1 MNKIKTGMNLPVLPL
16 RGVVMFPKMMLNF
29 DVNRKRSKSA
39 IEMAVDG
46 DQLIFV
52 TAQMDAGVNE
62 PTVDDIYK
70 VGVVCRVKQVVK
82 EDQKATRV
90 VVEGLWRGAIIESVP
105 CDSCL
110 YAAVE
115 PYGDS
120 RKHTLTT
127 RDIALMRSLKAT
139 FERYMELTPK
149 LPADILFKI
158 GMSNEPGELADFV
171 ASNVILDVEIK
182 QIILET
188 VNLSDRLEVL
198 IDAMQNEIFIM
209 SVEQDIMEK
218 AKSRIDQSQRDYY
231 LREQMNVIRDELG
244 ENGDF
249 NDIDELRGKIAEMK
263 LPEEVEQALMKE
275 CSRLERLPVGTNE
288 SSVIETYIDTVM
300 ELPWNTVTQENID
313 LDLVRE
319 KLDADHYGLDK
330 VKKRII
336 EQLAVRKLS
345 DKAKGQII
353 CLVGPPG
360 IGKTSIATS
369 IGEAIGR
376 KSYRVA
382 LGGVRDEAEIR
393 GHRRTYIAS
402 MPGRII
408 NALRKC
414 GSRNPLLILDEV
426 DKLSADYKGDPSSAL
441 LEVLD
446 SEQNYAFVDHYIDL
460 PFDLSDVMFI
470 TTANDADAIP
480 APLRDRMDVIELPS
494 YTRVEKF
501 NIAKKHLLPKQ
512 MKLCGVKRKNFRMT
526 DKAIYAVIDFY
537 TREAGVRNLEREL
550 VAVLRKAAVAILS
563 DPDTVVRVS
572 DKNLDAYLGVKKYL
586 DDISAKKDEVGMVN
600 GLAWTAVGG
609 TLLPLECVV
618 LNGSGKL
625 ELTGSLGDVMQESGK
640 AAITAIRSRAE
651 KYHIDPDFY
660 KNRDIHIHAL
670 EGAVPKDGPSA
681 GVTMATALYSAL
693 TGIPV
698 RADVAMTGEISISGK
713 VLPIGGLK
721 EKSMAAYKAGVQHVI
736 IPKENERDLSE
747 FDPEIRENISYH
759 PVETIDEVIALATVR
774 EKKPAAKPKS
784 SRKKAAKIVRSEEL
798 GVEVLSK
805 SSFNCDWLTAPMQG
819 SPKKRST

>member
-1 MNKIKTGMNLPVLPL
+1 MANTTDNCINLPVLPL

-29 DVNRKRSKSA
+29 DVNRKRSKKA
-39 IEMAVDG
+39 VDMAVSG
-46 DQLIFV
+46 DQLIFL
-52 TAQMDAGVNE
+52 TAQMDAGINE
-62 PTVDDIYK
+62 PAVDDIYK
-70 VGVVCRVKQVVK
+70 VGVVCRVKQVVR
-82 EDQKATRV
+82 EDNKAMRV
-90 VVEGLWRGAIIESVP
+90 VVEGLWRGTIKETVP
-105 CDSCL
+105 CDGCM
-110 YAAVE
+110 YAAIE
-115 PYGDS
+115 PYGNS
-120 RKHTLTT
+120 KKHNLTT

-171 ASNVILDVEIK
+171 ASNIILDVEIK

-209 SVEQDIMEK
+209 SVEQDIMDK
-218 AKSRIDQSQRDYY
+218 AKARIDQSQRDYF
-231 LREQMNVIRDELG
+231 LREQMNVIREELG
-244 ENGDF
+244 DGGEF
-249 NDIDELRGKIAEMK
+249 NDIDELRKKIADMK
-263 LPEEVEQALMKE
+263 LPEEVETALMKE

-288 SSVIETYIDTVM
+288 SSVIETYIDTVL
-300 ELPWNTVTQENID
+300 ELPWNTTTEENID
-313 LDLVRE
+313 LEAVRAQ
-319 KLDADHYGLDK
+319 LDSDHYGLDK

-360 IGKTSIATS
+360 VGKTSIAMS
-369 IGEAIGR
+369 IGKAIGR
-376 KSYRVA
+376 NSYRVA

-426 DKLSADYKGDPSSAL
+426 DKLSSDYKGDPSSAL

-446 SEQNYAFVDHYIDL
+446 SEQNYAFTDHYIDL

-470 TTANDADAIP
+470 TTANDPDAIP
-480 APLRDRMDVIELPS
+480 APLKDRMDVIELPS

-501 NIAKKHLLPKQ
+501 NIAKRHLLPKQ
-512 MKLCGVKRKNFRMT
+512 MKLSGIKRKNFRMT

-550 VAVLRKAAVAILS
+550 SAILRKAAVTILS
-563 DPDTVVRVS
+563 DPDAVVRVS
-572 DKNLDAYLGVKKYL
+572 DKNLEAYLGVKKYL
-586 DDISAKKDEVGMVN
+586 DDISAKKDEVGTVN
-600 GLAWTAVGG
+600 GLAWTSVGG

-618 LNGSGKL
+618 MPGSGKL

-640 AAITAIRSRAE
+640 AAVTAIRTRAE
-651 KYHIDPDFY
+651 KYNIDPDFY
-660 KNRDIHIHAL
+660 KDRDIHIHAL

-681 GVTMATALYSAL
+681 GVTIATALCSAL

-721 EKSMAAYKAGVQHVI
+721 EKSMAAYKAGIHDVI
-736 IPKENERDLSE
+736 IPKENERDLAE

-759 PVETIDEVIALATVR
+759 PVESVDEVLELALKT
-774 EKKPAAKPKS
+774 EKKAVKKAS
-784 SRKKAAKIVRSEEL
+784 SPRKKTVKPSAKRPEA
-798 GVEVLSK
+798 
-805 SSFNCDWLTAPMQG
+805 NA
-819 SPKKRST
+819 

>member
-1 MNKIKTGMNLPVLPL
+1 MANTTDNCINLPVLPL

-29 DVNRKRSKSA
+29 DVNRKRSKKA
-39 IEMAVDG
+39 VDMAVSG
-46 DQLIFV
+46 DQLIFL
-52 TAQMDAGVNE
+52 TAQMDAGINE
-62 PTVDDIYK
+62 PAVDDIYK
-70 VGVVCRVKQVVK
+70 VGVVCRVKQVVR
-82 EDQKATRV
+82 EDNKAMRV
-90 VVEGLWRGAIIESVP
+90 VVEGLWRGTIKETVP
-105 CDSCL
+105 CDGCM
-110 YAAVE
+110 YAAIE
-115 PYGDS
+115 PYGNS
-120 RKHTLTT
+120 KKHNLTT

-171 ASNVILDVEIK
+171 ASNIILDVEIK

-209 SVEQDIMEK
+209 NVEQDIMDK
-218 AKSRIDQSQRDYY
+218 AKARIDQSQRDYF
-231 LREQMNVIRDELG
+231 LREQMNVIREELG
-244 ENGDF
+244 DGGEF
-249 NDIDELRGKIAEMK
+249 NDIDELRKKIADMK
-263 LPEEVEQALMKE
+263 LPEEVETALMKE

-288 SSVIETYIDTVM
+288 SSVIETYIDTVL
-300 ELPWNTVTQENID
+300 ELPWNTTTEENID
-313 LDLVRE
+313 LEAVRAQ
-319 KLDADHYGLDK
+319 LDSDHYGLDK

-360 IGKTSIATS
+360 VGKTSIAMS
-369 IGEAIGR
+369 IGKAIGR
-376 KSYRVA
+376 NSYRVA

-426 DKLSADYKGDPSSAL
+426 DKLSSDYKGDPSSAL

-446 SEQNYAFVDHYIDL
+446 SEQNYAFTDHYIDL

-470 TTANDADAIP
+470 TTANDPDAIP
-480 APLRDRMDVIELPS
+480 APLKDRMDVIELPS

-501 NIAKKHLLPKQ
+501 NIAKRHLLPKQ
-512 MKLCGVKRKNFRMT
+512 MKLSGIKRKNFRMT

-550 VAVLRKAAVAILS
+550 SAILRKAAVAILS
-563 DPDTVVRVS
+563 DPDAVVRVS
-572 DKNLDAYLGVKKYL
+572 DKNLEAYLGVKKYL
-586 DDISAKKDEVGMVN
+586 DDISAKKDEVGTVN
-600 GLAWTAVGG
+600 GLAWTSVGG

-618 LNGSGKL
+618 MPGSGKL

-640 AAITAIRSRAE
+640 AAVTAIRTRAE
-651 KYHIDPDFY
+651 KYNIDPDFY
-660 KNRDIHIHAL
+660 KDRDIHIHAL

-681 GVTMATALYSAL
+681 GVTIATALCSAL

-698 RADVAMTGEISISGK
+698 RAEVAMTGEISISGK

-721 EKSMAAYKAGVQHVI
+721 EKSMAAYKAGIHDVI
-736 IPKENERDLSE
+736 IPKENERDLAE

-759 PVETIDEVIALATVR
+759 PVESVDEVLELALKT
-774 EKKPAAKPKS
+774 EKKAVKKTS
-784 SRKKAAKIVRSEEL
+784 SPRKKTVKPSAKRPEA
-798 GVEVLSK
+798 
-805 SSFNCDWLTAPMQG
+805 NA
-819 SPKKRST
+819 

>member
-1 MNKIKTGMNLPVLPL
+1 MDTVKPSVYLPVLPL

-29 DVNRKRSKSA
+29 DVNRKRSKKA
-39 IEMAVDG
+39 LDLAMNG
-46 DQLIFV
+46 DQLIFL
-52 TAQMDAGVNE
+52 TAQMDPSQNE
-62 PTVDDIYK
+62 PTADDVYK
-70 VGVVCRVKQVVK
+70 VGTVCRVKQVVR
-82 EDQKATRV
+82 EDHGSTRV
-90 VVEGLWRGAIIESVP
+90 VVEGLWRGAIVETEP
-105 CDSCL
+105 NDGCL
-110 YAAVE
+110 YAAIE
-115 PYGDS
+115 PYGEARS
-120 RKHTLTT
+120 HALTT

-158 GMSNEPGELADFV
+158 GMSNEPGDLADYV
-171 ASNVILDVEIK
+171 ASNVMLDAEIK

-198 IDAMQNEIFIM
+198 IDAMQNEIYILT
-209 SVEQDIMEK
+209 VEQDIMDK

-244 ENGDF
+244 DSGDF
-249 NDIDELRGKIAEMK
+249 NDIDELRKKIADMK
-263 LPEEVEQALMKE
+263 LPEDVEKALNKE

-288 SSVIETYIDTVM
+288 SSVIETYIDTVLD
-300 ELPWNTVTQENID
+300 LPWNTMTEENID
-313 LDLVRE
+313 LDAVRE
-319 KLDADHYGLDK
+319 QLDRDHYGLDK
-330 VKKRII
+330 VKKHII

-345 DKAKGQII
+345 DKAKGQIL
-353 CLVGPPG
+353 CFVGPPG
-360 IGKTSIATS
+360 VGKTSIATS
-369 IGEAIGR
+369 IGDAIGR
-376 KSYRVA
+376 KSQRVA

-408 NALRKC
+408 NAIRKC
-414 GSRNPLLILDEV
+414 GARNPLLILDEV

-470 TTANDADAIP
+470 TTANDADLIP

-512 MKLCGVKRKNFRMT
+512 MAQCGIKRKNFRMS

-550 VAVLRKAAVAILS
+550 KAILRKAAVAILA
-563 DPDTVVRVS
+563 DPETVVKVT
-572 DKNLDAYLGVKKYL
+572 DKNIDAYLGVKKYL
-586 DDISAKKDEVGMVN
+586 DDIAAKKDEVGMVN

-618 LNGSGKL
+618 MYGTGKL
-625 ELTGSLGDVMQESGK
+625 ELTGSLGDVMQESAK
-640 AAITAIRSRAE
+640 AAITAIRTRAE

-660 KNRDIHIHAL
+660 KNKDIHIHAL
-670 EGAVPKDGPSA
+670 EGAIPKDGPSA

-693 TGIPV
+693 TGQAV
-698 RADVAMTGEISISGK
+698 RADVAMTGEISISGR

-721 EKSMAAYKAGVQHVI
+721 EKSMAAYKAGVKHVI
-736 IPKENERDLSE
+736 IPKENERDLAD
-747 FDPEIRENISYH
+747 FDPEIRESITYH
-759 PVETIDEVIALATVR
+759 PVSTIDEVLKLAIAE
-774 EKKPAAKPKS
+774 EKKPAAKLKN

-798 GVEVLSK
+798 GV
-805 SSFNCDWLTAPMQG
+805 
-819 SPKKRST
+819 RS

>member
-1 MNKIKTGMNLPVLPL
+1 MKEVNPNLNLPVLPL

-29 DVNRKRSKSA
+29 EVNRLRSKR
-39 IEMAVDG
+39 AVDLAVEN
-46 DQLIFV
+46 DQLIFL
-52 TAQMDAGVNE
+52 TAQMDPGVNE
-62 PTVDDIYK
+62 PTIDDIYK
-70 VGVVCRVKQVVK
+70 VGVVARIKQVVK
-82 EDQKATRV
+82 EESKPSRV
-90 VVEGLWRGAIIESVP
+90 VVEGLWRAAIIESVP
-105 CDSCL
+105 NDGCL

-115 PYGDS
+115 PYGNA
-120 RKHTLTT
+120 RNHTLTT

-139 FERYMELTPK
+139 FERYLELSPK
-149 LPADILFKI
+149 LPPDILFKI
-158 GMSNEPGELADFV
+158 GMASEPGELADYV
-171 ASNVILDVEIK
+171 ASNVMLDAEIK

-188 VNLSDRLEVL
+188 VDLSDRLEVL

-209 SVEQDIMEK
+209 TVEQDIMDK
-218 AKSRIDQSQRDYY
+218 ARSRIDQSQRDYF

-244 ENGDF
+244 ENGEF
-249 NDIDELRGKIAEMK
+249 NDIDELRKKIADQK
-263 LPEEVEQALMKE
+263 LPEEVEKALLKE
-275 CSRLERLPVGTNE
+275 CSRLERLPIGTNE
-288 SSVIETYIDTVM
+288 SSVIETYIDTVL
-300 ELPWNTVTQENID
+300 ELPWNTATEENID
-313 LDLVRE
+313 LEAVRQ
-319 KLDADHYGLDK
+319 KLDSDHYGLDK

-345 DKAKGQII
+345 DRSKGQII

-369 IGEAIGR
+369 IGDAIGR

-446 SEQNYAFVDHYIDL
+446 SEQNFAFVDHYIDL

-470 TTANDADAIP
+470 TTANDPDAIP

-501 NIAKKHLLPKQ
+501 HIAKEHLLPKQ
-512 MKLCGVKRKNFRMT
+512 MKLSGIRKKNFRMT

-550 VAVLRKAAVAILS
+550 SAILRKAAVTILS
-563 DPDTVVRVS
+563 DPDAVVRVS
-572 DKNLDAYLGVKKYL
+572 DKNLDAFLGVKKYL

-618 LNGSGKL
+618 MHGTGKL
-625 ELTGSLGDVMQESGK
+625 ELTGSLGDVMQESAK
-640 AAITAIRSRAE
+640 AAVTAIRTRCDRW
-651 KYHIDPDFY
+651 HIDPDFY
-660 KNRDIHIHAL
+660 KNNDIHIHAL
-670 EGAVPKDGPSA
+670 EGAIPKDGPSA
-681 GVTMATALYSAL
+681 GVTIATALCSAL

-698 RADVAMTGEISISGK
+698 RADFAMTGEISISGR

-721 EKSMAAYKAGVQHVI
+721 EKSMAAYKAGVRNVI

-747 FDPEIRENISYH
+747 FDPELRENITYH
-759 PVETIDEVIALATVR
+759 PVSTVDEVLRLALAGEEKAVAR
-774 EKKPAAKPKS
+774 KSSSARKKPMKQD
-784 SRKKAAKIVRSEEL
+784 
-798 GVEVLSK
+798 
-805 SSFNCDWLTAPMQG
+805 N
-819 SPKKRST
+819 KRREANA

>member
-1 MNKIKTGMNLPVLPL
+1 MERFTKGLNLPVLPL

-29 DVNRKRSKSA
+29 DVNRKRSKKA
-39 IEMAVDG
+39 VDMAVEG
-46 DQLIFV
+46 DQLIFL

-62 PTVDDIYK
+62 PAVDDIYK
-70 VGVVCRVKQVVK
+70 VGVVCRIKQVVK
-82 EDQKATRV
+82 EDRKATRV
-90 VVEGLWRGAIIESVP
+90 VVEGLWRGAIVESVP
-105 CDSCL
+105 DESCL
-110 YAAVE
+110 FAAIE
-115 PYGDS
+115 PYGDKERS
-120 RKHTLTT
+120 QLTT

-149 LPADILFKI
+149 LPADILFRI
-158 GMSNEPGELADFV
+158 GTASDPGELADYV
-171 ASNVILDVEIK
+171 ASNVMLDTEIK

-188 VNLSDRLEVL
+188 VNISDRLEVL

-209 SVEQDIMEK
+209 SVEQDIMDK
-218 AKSRIDQSQRDYY
+218 AKERIDQSQRDYY

-249 NDIDELRGKIAEMK
+249 NDIDELRKKITDMH
-263 LPEEVEQALMKE
+263 LPEEVEKALMKE

-288 SSVIETYIDTVM
+288 SSVIETYIDTVL
-300 ELPWNTVTQENID
+300 ELPWNTLSEENID
-313 LDLVRE
+313 LEAVRDQ
-319 KLDADHYGLDK
+319 LDHDHYGLDK
-330 VKKRII
+330 VKKRVI

-360 IGKTSIATS
+360 VGKTSIAMS
-369 IGEAIGR
+369 IGKAIGR
-376 KSYRVA
+376 ESGRVA

-408 NALRKC
+408 NAIRKC
-414 GSRNPLLILDEV
+414 GTRNPLLILDEV
-426 DKLSADYKGDPSSAL
+426 DKLSSDYKGDPSSAL

-470 TTANDADAIP
+470 TTANDLDAIP

-512 MKLCGVKRKNFRMT
+512 MELCGIRRKNFRIT
-526 DKAIYAVIDFY
+526 DKAIYAVIDYY

-550 VAVLRKAAVAILS
+550 GAILRKAAVAILS

-572 DKNLDAYLGVKKYL
+572 DKNLEAYLGVKKFL
-586 DDISAKKDEVGMVN
+586 DDISAKKDEVGLVN

-618 LNGSGKL
+618 MQGTGKI
-625 ELTGSLGDVMQESGK
+625 ELTGSLGDVMQESAK
-640 AAITAIRSRAE
+640 AAITAIRTRCD

-660 KNRDIHIHAL
+660 KNYDIHLHAL
-670 EGAVPKDGPSA
+670 EGAIPKDGPSA

-693 TGIPV
+693 TGLPV

-721 EKSMAAYKAGVQHVI
+721 EKSMAAYKAGVKHVI
-736 IPKENERDLSE
+736 IPKENERDLAE
-747 FDPEIRENISYH
+747 FDPEIRENITYH
-759 PVETIDEVIALATVR
+759 PVPAVDEVIALAVVTK
-774 EKKPAAKPKS
+774 EKPAAKSAKG
-784 SRKKAAKIVRSEEL
+784 RKKTAKSVRSEEL
-798 GVEVLSK
+798 EV
-805 SSFNCDWLTAPMQG
+805 
-819 SPKKRST
+819 RS

>member
-1 MNKIKTGMNLPVLPL
+1 MDNKNPNLNLPVLPL

-29 DVNRKRSKSA
+29 DVNRQRSKRA
-39 IEMAVDG
+39 VELAVDG
-46 DQLIFV
+46 DRLIFL
-52 TAQMDAGVNE
+52 TAQIDAGVND
-62 PTVDDIYK
+62 PTIDDIYK
-70 VGVVCRVKQVVK
+70 VGVVCRVKQVIK
-82 EDQKATRV
+82 EDNKATRV
-90 VVEGLWRGAIIESVP
+90 VVEGLWRAAIIESVP
-105 CDSCL
+105 ADGCL

-115 PYGDS
+115 PYGNA
-120 RKHTLTT
+120 RNHALTT
-127 RDIALMRSLKAT
+127 RDIALMRSLKST
-139 FERYMELTPK
+139 FERYIELTPK

-171 ASNVILDVEIK
+171 ASNVMLDAEIK

-209 SVEQDIMEK
+209 TVEQDIMEK
-218 AKSRIDQSQRDYY
+218 ARERIDQSQRDYF

-244 ENGDF
+244 ESGDF
-249 NDIDELRGKIAEMK
+249 NDIDELRKKIADRH
-263 LPEEVEQALMKE
+263 LPEEVEKALYKE

-288 SSVIETYIDTVM
+288 SSVIETYIDTVL
-300 ELPWNTVTQENID
+300 ELPWNDLTEEKID
-313 LDLVRE
+313 LEEVRAQ
-319 KLDADHYGLDK
+319 LDRDHYGLDK

-360 IGKTSIATS
+360 VGKTSIATS
-369 IGEAIGR
+369 IGDAIGR
-376 KSYRVA
+376 KSHRVA

-414 GSRNPLLILDEV
+414 GTRNPLLILDEV

-470 TTANDADAIP
+470 TTANDPDLIP
-480 APLRDRMDVIELPS
+480 APLKDRMDVIELPS

-512 MKLCGVKRKNFRMT
+512 MKLSGIKKKNFRMT

-550 VAVLRKAAVAILS
+550 AAILRKAAVTILA
-563 DPDTVVRVS
+563 DPDAVVRVS
-572 DKNLDAYLGVKKYL
+572 DKNLDAFLGVRKYL
-586 DDISAKKDEVGMVN
+586 DDISSKKDEVGVVN

-618 LNGSGKL
+618 MHGTGKL

-640 AAITAIRSRAE
+640 AAVTAIRTRCD
-651 KYHIDPDFY
+651 KYGINPDFY
-660 KNRDIHIHAL
+660 KDTDIHIHAL
-670 EGAVPKDGPSA
+670 EGAIPKDGPSA
-681 GVTMATALYSAL
+681 GVTIATALYSAL
-693 TGIPV
+693 TGCPV
-698 RADVAMTGEISISGK
+698 RADFAMTGEIGIRGK

-721 EKSMAAYKAGVQHVI
+721 EKSMAAYKAGIRDVI
-736 IPKENERDLSE
+736 IPKENERDLAE
-747 FDPEIRENISYH
+747 FDRELLDNITYH
-759 PVETIDEVIALATVR
+759 PVSTVDEVIALAVVS
-774 EKKPAAKPKS
+774 KQNAAEQPKS
-784 SRKKAAKIVRSEEL
+784 RK
-798 GVEVLSK
+798 
-805 SSFNCDWLTAPMQG
+805 TAQ
-819 SPKKRST
+819 KTADKRLRPSL

>member
-1 MNKIKTGMNLPVLPL
+1 MITENNFNLPVLPL

-29 DVNRKRSKSA
+29 DVNRKRSKNA
-39 IEMAVDG
+39 VDMAVNG
-46 DQLIFV
+46 DQLIFL

-62 PTVDDIYK
+62 PSVDDIYK
-70 VGVVCRVKQVVK
+70 VGVVCRIKQVVK
-82 EDQKATRV
+82 EDHKSTRV
-90 VVEGLWRGAIIESVP
+90 VVEGLWPAI
-105 CDSCL
+105 
-110 YAAVE
+110 E
-115 PYGDS
+115 PYGNDK
-120 RKHTLTT
+120 KHNLTT

-149 LPADILFKI
+149 LPSDILFKI

-171 ASNVILDVEIK
+171 ASNVLLDVEIK

-188 VNLSDRLEVL
+188 VSLSDRLEVL

-209 SVEQDIMEK
+209 SVEQDIMDK
-218 AKSRIDQSQRDYY
+218 AKARIDQSQRDYY
-231 LREQMNVIRDELG
+231 LREQMNIIRDELG

-249 NDIDELRGKIAEMK
+249 NDIDELRKKIADMK
-263 LPEEVEQALMKE
+263 LPEEVEKALNKE

-288 SSVIETYIDTVM
+288 SSVIETYIDTVL
-300 ELPWNTVTQENID
+300 ELPWNTVDEENID
-313 LDLVRE
+313 IEAVRAQLDS
-319 KLDADHYGLDK
+319 DHYGLDK

-345 DKAKGQII
+345 DRAKGQII

-360 IGKTSIATS
+360 VGKTSIAMS
-369 IGEAIGR
+369 IGKAIGR
-376 KSYRVA
+376 KSHRVA

-408 NALRKC
+408 AALKKC
-414 GSRNPLLILDEV
+414 GTRNPLLILDEV
-426 DKLSADYKGDPSSAL
+426 DKLSSDYKGDPSSAL

-470 TTANDADAIP
+470 TTANDPDAIP
-480 APLRDRMDVIELPS
+480 APLKDRMDVIELPS

-501 NIAKKHLLPKQ
+501 NIAKRHLLPKQ
-512 MKLCGVKRKNFRMT
+512 MKLCGIKKKNFRMT

-550 VAVLRKAAVAILS
+550 AAILRKAAVAILS
-563 DPDTVVRVS
+563 DSETVVRVS
-572 DKNLDAYLGVKKYL
+572 DKNIEAYLGVKKYL
-586 DDISAKKDEVGMVN
+586 DDISAKKDEVGTVN

-618 LNGSGKL
+618 MPGSGKL

-640 AAITAIRSRAE
+640 AALTAIRTRCD
-651 KYHIDPDFY
+651 KYGIDTDFY
-660 KNRDIHIHAL
+660 KNTDIHIHAL

-681 GVTMATALYSAL
+681 GVTIATALCSAL
-693 TGIPV
+693 TGVPV
-698 RADVAMTGEISISGK
+698 RADIAMTGEIGISGK

-721 EKSMAAYKAGVQHVI
+721 EKSMAAYKAGIHDVI
-736 IPKENERDLSE
+736 IPKENERDLAE
-747 FDPEIRENISYH
+747 FDAEILENIAYH
-759 PVETIDEVIALATVR
+759 PVETIDEVLELALAA
-774 EKKPAAKPKS
+774 EKKPDKKAPKQ
-784 SRKKAAKIVRSEEL
+784 RKKTAKADPKR
-798 GVEVLSK
+798 VEATV
-805 SSFNCDWLTAPMQG
+805 
-819 SPKKRST
+819 

>member
-1 MNKIKTGMNLPVLPL
+1 MNKNKSSLNLPVLPL

-29 DVNRKRSKSA
+29 DVNRLRSKNA
-39 IEMAVDG
+39 LDMAVSN
-46 DQLIFV
+46 DQLIFL
-52 TAQMDAGVNE
+52 TAQMDASQNE
-62 PTVDDIYK
+62 PAIDDIYK
-70 VGVVCRVKQVVK
+70 VGTVCRVKQIVK
-82 EDQKATRV
+82 EDMKATRV
-90 VVEGLWRGAIIESVP
+90 VVEGLWRGAIVESVAH
-105 CDSCL
+105 DGCL

-115 PYGDS
+115 PYGEA
-120 RKHTLTT
+120 RNHALTT

-139 FERYMELTPK
+139 FERYIELTPK

-158 GMSNEPGELADFV
+158 GMANEPGELADYV
-171 ASNVILDVEIK
+171 ASNVMLDAEIK

-188 VNLSDRLEVL
+188 VNFSDRLEVL

-209 SVEQDIMEK
+209 TVEQDIMDK

-249 NDIDELRGKIAEMK
+249 NDIDELRKKIADMH
-263 LPEEVEQALMKE
+263 LPEEVEKALMKE

-288 SSVIETYIDTVM
+288 SSVIETYIDTVL
-300 ELPWNTVTQENID
+300 ELPWNTMDEENID
-313 LDLVRE
+313 LDAVRE
-319 KLDADHYGLDK
+319 QLDRDHYGLDK
-330 VKKRII
+330 VKKRIL

-369 IGEAIGR
+369 IGKAIGR
-376 KSYRVA
+376 KSHRVA

-408 NALRKC
+408 NAIRKC
-414 GSRNPLLILDEV
+414 GTRNPLLILDEV

-501 NIAKKHLLPKQ
+501 HIAKKHLLPKQ
-512 MKLCGVKRKNFRMT
+512 MKLSGVKRKNFRMT

-537 TREAGVRNLEREL
+537 TREAGVRTLEREL
-550 VAVLRKAAVAILS
+550 SAILRKAAVAILA

-586 DDISAKKDEVGMVN
+586 DDIAAKKDEVGMVN

-618 LNGSGKL
+618 MHGTGKI
-625 ELTGSLGDVMQESGK
+625 ELTGSLGDVMQESAK
-640 AAITAIRSRAE
+640 AAITAIRTRCE

-660 KNRDIHIHAL
+660 KNQDIHIHAL
-670 EGAVPKDGPSA
+670 EGAIPKDGPSA

-693 TGIPV
+693 TGKPV
-698 RADVAMTGEISISGK
+698 RADVAMTGEISISGR

-721 EKSMAAYKAGVQHVI
+721 EKSMAAYKAGVRHVI
-736 IPKENERDLSE
+736 IPKENERDLAD
-747 FDPEIRENISYH
+747 FDAELRENLIYH
-759 PVETIDEVIALATVR
+759 SVSTIDEVLALAIAQEDKPV
-774 EKKPAAKPKS
+774 KKTS
-784 SRKKAAKIVRSEEL
+784 SLRKKAKTSDTRQKASV
-798 GVEVLSK
+798 
-805 SSFNCDWLTAPMQG
+805 
-819 SPKKRST
+819 

>member
-1 MNKIKTGMNLPVLPL
+1 MNNRNESLNLPVLPL

-29 DVNRKRSKSA
+29 DVNRRRSKKA
-39 IEMAVDG
+39 IDMAVEG
-46 DQLIFV
+46 EQYIFV

-62 PTVDDIYK
+62 PTIDDIYK
-70 VGVVCRVKQVVK
+70 IGVVCRIKQVVK

-90 VVEGLWRGAIIESVP
+90 VVEGLWRGEIISSVP
-105 CDSCL
+105 NDSCL

-115 PYGDS
+115 PYGRS
-120 RKHTLTT
+120 GKQAMTT

-158 GMSNEPGELADFV
+158 GTANDPGELADFV
-171 ASNVILDVEIK
+171 ASNVMLDVEIK

-188 VNLSDRLEVL
+188 VSVSDRLEIL

-218 AKSRIDQSQRDYY
+218 ARERIDQSQRDYF

-244 ENGDF
+244 ESGDF
-249 NDIDELRGKIAEMK
+249 NDIDELRKKITDMK
-263 LPEEVEQALMKE
+263 LPEEVEKALLKE

-288 SSVIETYIDTVM
+288 SSVIETYIDTVL
-300 ELPWNTVTQENID
+300 ELPWNTMTQERID
-313 LDLVRE
+313 IEAVRE
-319 KLDADHYGLDK
+319 QLDRDHYGLDK

-336 EQLAVRKLS
+336 EQFAVRKLS

-360 IGKTSIATS
+360 IGKTSIAMS
-369 IGEAIGR
+369 IGDAIGR
-376 KSYRVA
+376 KSRRVA

-408 NALRKC
+408 NAIRKC

-426 DKLSADYKGDPSSAL
+426 DKLSSDYKGDPSSAL

-494 YTRVEKF
+494 YTRIEKF
-501 NIAKKHLLPKQ
+501 NIAKRHLLPKQ
-512 MKLCGVKRKNFRMT
+512 MKLCGIKRKNFRMT

-550 VAVLRKAAVAILS
+550 VAILRKAAVSILA
-563 DPDTVVRVS
+563 DPETVVRVS
-572 DKNLDAYLGVKKYL
+572 DKNLDAFLGVKKYL
-586 DDISAKKDEVGMVN
+586 DDISSKRDEVGLVN

-618 LNGSGKL
+618 MPGTGKI
-625 ELTGSLGDVMQESGK
+625 ELTGSLGDVMQESAK
-640 AAITAIRSRAE
+640 AAITAIRTRCA
-651 KYHIDPDFY
+651 KYQIDTDFY
-660 KNRDIHIHAL
+660 KTNDIHIHAL
-670 EGAVPKDGPSA
+670 EGAIPKDGPSA

-693 TGIPV
+693 TGQPV
-698 RADVAMTGEISISGK
+698 RADIAMTGEISISGK

-721 EKSMAAYKAGVQHVI
+721 EKSMAAYKAGVRHVI
-736 IPKENERDLSE
+736 IPKENERDLAE
-747 FDPEIRENISYH
+747 FDAELLDHITYH
-759 PVETIDEVIALATVR
+759 PVSNIDEVLSLAIATK
-774 EKKPAAKPKS
+774 EKPAEKTMK
-784 SRKKAAKIVRSEEL
+784 SRKKATVK
-798 GVEVLSK
+798 
-805 SSFNCDWLTAPMQG
+805 TAG
-819 SPKKRST
+819 KRIDASV

>member
-1 MNKIKTGMNLPVLPL
+1 MNKSNSVNLPVLPL

-39 IEMAVDG
+39 VQAAVDG
-46 DQLIFV
+46 DQLLFV
-52 TAQMDAGVNE
+52 TAQLDAGVND
-62 PTVDDIYK
+62 PSIDDIYK
-70 VGVVCRVKQVVK
+70 VGVVCRIKQVVK
-82 EDQKATRV
+82 EEHKATRV
-90 VVEGLWRGAIIESVP
+90 VVEGLWRGMIVESVL
-105 CDSCL
+105 SETCL
-110 YAAVE
+110 YAAIE
-115 PYGDS
+115 PYGEQ
-120 RKHTLTT
+120 KKKTFTT

-171 ASNVILDVEIK
+171 ASNVMLDVEIK
-182 QIILET
+182 QMILET
-188 VNLSDRLEVL
+188 LSLSDRLEVL

-218 AKSRIDQSQRDYY
+218 AKSRIDQSQRDYF

-249 NDIDELRGKIAEMK
+249 NDIDELRRKIAELK
-263 LPEEVEQALMKE
+263 LPEEVEKALLKE

-300 ELPWNTVTQENID
+300 ELPWNTLSEENID
-313 LDLVRE
+313 LDAVRE
-319 KLDADHYGLDK
+319 QLDRDHYGLSK
-330 VKKRII
+330 VKKRIL

-360 IGKTSIATS
+360 VGKTSIAMS
-369 IGEAIGR
+369 IGDAIGR
-376 KSYRVA
+376 KSQRVA

-408 NALRKC
+408 SAVKKC
-414 GSRNPLLILDEV
+414 GTRNPLLILDEV
-426 DKLSADYKGDPSSAL
+426 DKLSSDYKGDPSSAL

-512 MKLCGVKRKNFRMT
+512 MKLCGIRRKNFRIT
-526 DKAIYAVIDFY
+526 DKGIYAVIDFY

-550 VAVLRKAAVAILS
+550 TAILRKAAVAILA
-563 DPDTVVRVS
+563 DPAAVVRVS

-586 DDISAKKDEVGMVN
+586 DDISAKKDEVGLVN
-600 GLAWTAVGG
+600 GLAWTSVGG

-618 LNGSGKL
+618 MPGSGKI
-625 ELTGSLGDVMQESGK
+625 ELTGSLGDVMQESAK
-640 AAITAIRSRAE
+640 AAITAIRTRIQ
-651 KYHIDPDFY
+651 KYRLDESFY
-660 KNRDIHIHAL
+660 KNNDIHLHAL
-670 EGAVPKDGPSA
+670 EGAIPKDGPSA

-693 TGIPV
+693 TAQPV
-698 RADVAMTGEISISGK
+698 RADVAMTGEISISGR

-721 EKSMAAYKAGVQHVI
+721 EKSMAAYKAGIRDVI
-736 IPKENERDLSE
+736 IPKENERDLAE
-747 FDPEIRENISYH
+747 FDAELLDHLSFH
-759 PVETIDEVIALATVR
+759 PVTTIDEVLALAI
-774 EKKPAAKPKS
+774 AAKGAPSGKTARG
-784 SRKKAAKIVRSEEL
+784 RKKAASKTAEPRAEASLSSKRREES
-798 GVEVLSK
+798 G
-805 SSFNCDWLTAPMQG
+805 ARG
-819 SPKKRST
+819 

>member
-1 MNKIKTGMNLPVLPL
+1 MANTTDNCINLPVLPL

-29 DVNRKRSKSA
+29 DVNRKRSKKA
-39 IEMAVDG
+39 VDMAVSG
-46 DQLIFV
+46 DQLIFL
-52 TAQMDAGVNE
+52 TAQMDAGINE
-62 PTVDDIYK
+62 PAVDDIYK
-70 VGVVCRVKQVVK
+70 VGVVCRVKQVVR
-82 EDQKATRV
+82 EDNKAMRV
-90 VVEGLWRGAIIESVP
+90 VVEGLWRGTIKETVP
-105 CDSCL
+105 CDGCM
-110 YAAVE
+110 YAAIE
-115 PYGDS
+115 PYGNS
-120 RKHTLTT
+120 KKHNLTT

-171 ASNVILDVEIK
+171 ASNIILDVEIK

-209 SVEQDIMEK
+209 SVEQDIMDK
-218 AKSRIDQSQRDYY
+218 AKARIDQSQRDYF
-231 LREQMNVIRDELG
+231 LREQMNVIREELG
-244 ENGDF
+244 DGGEF
-249 NDIDELRGKIAEMK
+249 NDIDELRKKIADMK
-263 LPEEVEQALMKE
+263 LPEEVETALMKE

-288 SSVIETYIDTVM
+288 SSVIETYIDTVL
-300 ELPWNTVTQENID
+300 ELPWNTVTEENID
-313 LDLVRE
+313 LEAVRAQ
-319 KLDADHYGLDK
+319 LDSDHYGLDK

-360 IGKTSIATS
+360 VGKTSIAMS
-369 IGEAIGR
+369 IGKAIGR
-376 KSYRVA
+376 NSYRVA

-426 DKLSADYKGDPSSAL
+426 DKLSSDYKGDPSSAL

-446 SEQNYAFVDHYIDL
+446 SEQNYAFTDHYIDL

-470 TTANDADAIP
+470 TTANDPDAIP
-480 APLRDRMDVIELPS
+480 APLKDRMDVIELPS

-501 NIAKKHLLPKQ
+501 NIAKRHLLPKQ
-512 MKLCGVKRKNFRMT
+512 MKLSGIKRKNFRMT

-550 VAVLRKAAVAILS
+550 SAILRKAAVAILS

-572 DKNLDAYLGVKKYL
+572 DKNLEAYLGIKKYL
-586 DDISAKKDEVGMVN
+586 DDISAKKDEVGTVN
-600 GLAWTAVGG
+600 GLAWTSVGG

-618 LNGSGKL
+618 MPGSGKL

-640 AAITAIRSRAE
+640 AAVTAIRTRAE
-651 KYHIDPDFY
+651 KYNIDPDFY
-660 KNRDIHIHAL
+660 KDRDIHIHAL

-681 GVTMATALYSAL
+681 GVTIATALCSAL

-721 EKSMAAYKAGVQHVI
+721 EKSMAAYKAGIHDVI
-736 IPKENERDLSE
+736 IPKENERDLAE

-759 PVETIDEVIALATVR
+759 PVESVDEVLELALKT
-774 EKKPAAKPKS
+774 EKKSVKKTS
-784 SRKKAAKIVRSEEL
+784 SPRKKTVKPSAKRPEA
-798 GVEVLSK
+798 
-805 SSFNCDWLTAPMQG
+805 NA
-819 SPKKRST
+819 

>member
-1 MNKIKTGMNLPVLPL
+1 MANTTDNCINLPVLPL

-29 DVNRKRSKSA
+29 DVNRKRSKKA
-39 IEMAVDG
+39 VDMAVGG
-46 DQLIFV
+46 DQLIFL
-52 TAQMDAGVNE
+52 TAQMDAGINE
-62 PTVDDIYK
+62 PAVDDIYK
-70 VGVVCRVKQVVK
+70 VGVVCRVKQVVR
-82 EDQKATRV
+82 EDNKAMRV
-90 VVEGLWRGAIIESVP
+90 VVEGLWRGTIKETVP
-105 CDSCL
+105 CDGCM
-110 YAAVE
+110 YAAIE
-115 PYGDS
+115 PYGNAK
-120 RKHTLTT
+120 KHNLTT

-171 ASNVILDVEIK
+171 ASNIILDVEIK

-209 SVEQDIMEK
+209 SVEQDIMDK
-218 AKSRIDQSQRDYY
+218 AKARIDQSQRDYF
-231 LREQMNVIRDELG
+231 LREQMNVIREELG
-244 ENGDF
+244 DGGEF
-249 NDIDELRGKIAEMK
+249 NDIDELRKKIADMK
-263 LPEEVEQALMKE
+263 LPEEVETALMKE

-288 SSVIETYIDTVM
+288 SSVIETYIDTVL
-300 ELPWNTVTQENID
+300 ELPWNTTTEENID
-313 LDLVRE
+313 LEAVRAQ
-319 KLDADHYGLDK
+319 LDSDHYGLDK

-360 IGKTSIATS
+360 VGKTSIAMS
-369 IGEAIGR
+369 IGKAIGR
-376 KSYRVA
+376 NSHRVA

-426 DKLSADYKGDPSSAL
+426 DKLSSDYKGDPSSAL

-446 SEQNYAFVDHYIDL
+446 SEQNYAFTDHYIDL

-470 TTANDADAIP
+470 TTANDPDAIP
-480 APLRDRMDVIELPS
+480 APLKDRMDVIELPS

-501 NIAKKHLLPKQ
+501 NIAKRHLLPKQ
-512 MKLCGVKRKNFRMT
+512 MKLSGIKRKNFRMT

-550 VAVLRKAAVAILS
+550 SAILRKAAVAILS
-563 DPDTVVRVS
+563 DPDAVVRVS
-572 DKNLDAYLGVKKYL
+572 DKNLEAYLGVKKYL
-586 DDISAKKDEVGMVN
+586 DDISAKKDEVGTVN
-600 GLAWTAVGG
+600 GLAWTSVGG
-609 TLLPLECVV
+609 ALLPLECVV
-618 LNGSGKL
+618 MPGSGKL

-640 AAITAIRSRAE
+640 AAVTAIRTRAE
-651 KYHIDPDFY
+651 KYNIDPDFY
-660 KNRDIHIHAL
+660 KDRDIHIHAL

-681 GVTMATALYSAL
+681 GVTIATALCSAL

-721 EKSMAAYKAGVQHVI
+721 EKSMAAYKAGIHDVI
-736 IPKENERDLSE
+736 IPKENERDLAE

-759 PVETIDEVIALATVR
+759 PVESVDEVLELALRT
-774 EKKPAAKPKS
+774 EKKSVKKTSSPRKKTAKPT
-784 SRKKAAKIVRSEEL
+784 AKRPEA
-798 GVEVLSK
+798 
-805 SSFNCDWLTAPMQG
+805 NA
-819 SPKKRST
+819 

>member
-1 MNKIKTGMNLPVLPL
+1 MNKINTSFNLPVLPL
-16 RGVVMFPKMMLNF
+16 RGVIMFPKMMLNF
-29 DVNRKRSKSA
+29 DVNRKRSKRA
-39 IEMAVDG
+39 VDMAVQG
-46 DQLIFV
+46 ENLLFL
-52 TAQMDAGVNE
+52 TAQTDAGVNE
-62 PTVDDIYK
+62 PTADDIYK
-70 VGVVCRVKQVVK
+70 VGVVCRVKQVIK
-82 EDQKATRV
+82 EDNQSMRV
-90 VVEGLWRGAIIESVP
+90 VVEGLWRGTITESVP
-105 CDSCL
+105 HDGCL

-115 PYGDS
+115 PYGSDA
-120 RKHTLTT
+120 RKHRMTT

-139 FERYMELTPK
+139 FERYLELAPK

-158 GMSNEPGELADFV
+158 GTATEPSELVDFV
-171 ASNVILDVEIK
+171 ASNVILEPEIK
-182 QIILET
+182 QVILET
-188 VNLSDRLEVL
+188 VGVSDRLEVL

-209 SVEQDIMEK
+209 GVEQDIMDK
-218 AKSRIDQSQRDYY
+218 AKSRIDQSQRDYF
-231 LREQMNVIRDELG
+231 LREQMNVIREELG
-244 ENGDF
+244 EVGDF
-249 NDIDELRGKIAEMK
+249 NDIDELRRKIADMK
-263 LPEEVEQALMKE
+263 LPEEAEKALMKE

-288 SSVIETYIDTVM
+288 SSVIETYIDTVL
-300 ELPWNTVTQENID
+300 ELPWNELSEEKID
-313 LDLVRE
+313 LEAVRAQ
-319 KLDADHYGLDK
+319 LDSDHYGLDK

-360 IGKTSIATS
+360 VGKTSIATS
-369 IGEAIGR
+369 ISDAIGR

-414 GSRNPLLILDEV
+414 GTRNPLLILDEV
-426 DKLSADYKGDPSSAL
+426 DKLSSDYKGDPSSAL

-446 SEQNYAFVDHYIDL
+446 SEQNYAFTDHYIDI

-494 YTRVEKF
+494 YTRLEKF

-512 MKLCGVKRKNFRMT
+512 MKLSGIKRKNFRMT

-550 VAVLRKAAVAILS
+550 SAILRKAAVAILA

-572 DKNLDAYLGVKKYL
+572 DKNLEAYLGVKKYL
-586 DDISAKKDEVGMVN
+586 DDITAKKDAVGTVN
-600 GLAWTAVGG
+600 GLAWTSVGG

-618 LNGSGKL
+618 MQGSGKL
-625 ELTGSLGDVMQESGK
+625 ELTGSLGDVMQESAK
-640 AAITAIRSRAE
+640 AAITAIRTRCE
-651 KYHIDPDFY
+651 KYGVSSDFY
-660 KNRDIHIHAL
+660 IKNDIHIHAL

-693 TGIPV
+693 TGCPV
-698 RADVAMTGEISISGK
+698 RADFAMTGEISISGK

-721 EKSMAAYKAGVQHVI
+721 EKSMAAYKSGIRNVI
-736 IPKENERDLSE
+736 IPKENERDLAE
-747 FDPEIRENISYH
+747 FEPELLENITYH
-759 PVETIDEVIALATVR
+759 PVEMIDEVIALATVAG
-774 EKKPAAKPKS
+774 EKPAEKTVK
-784 SRKKAAKIVRSEEL
+784 SRKKASA
-798 GVEVLSK
+798 K
-805 SSFNCDWLTAPMQG
+805 SSDHCAEAG
-819 SPKKRST
+819 A

>member
-1 MNKIKTGMNLPVLPL
+1 MANTTDNCINLPVLPL

-29 DVNRKRSKSA
+29 DVNRKRSKKA
-39 IEMAVDG
+39 VDMAVSG
-46 DQLIFV
+46 DQLIFL
-52 TAQMDAGVNE
+52 TAQMDAGINE
-62 PTVDDIYK
+62 PAVDDIYK
-70 VGVVCRVKQVVK
+70 VGVVCRVKQVVR
-82 EDQKATRV
+82 EDNKAMRV
-90 VVEGLWRGAIIESVP
+90 VVEGLWRGTIKETVP
-105 CDSCL
+105 CDGCM
-110 YAAVE
+110 YAAIE
-115 PYGDS
+115 PYGNS
-120 RKHTLTT
+120 KKHNLTT

-171 ASNVILDVEIK
+171 ASNIILDVEIK

-209 SVEQDIMEK
+209 SVEQDIMDK
-218 AKSRIDQSQRDYY
+218 AKTRIDQSQRDYF
-231 LREQMNVIRDELG
+231 LREQMNVIREELG
-244 ENGDF
+244 DGGEF
-249 NDIDELRGKIAEMK
+249 NDIDELRKKIADMK
-263 LPEEVEQALMKE
+263 LPEEVETALMKE

-288 SSVIETYIDTVM
+288 SSVIETYIDTVL
-300 ELPWNTVTQENID
+300 ELPWNTTTEENID
-313 LDLVRE
+313 LEAVRAQ
-319 KLDADHYGLDK
+319 LDSDHYGLDK

-360 IGKTSIATS
+360 VGKTSIAMS
-369 IGEAIGR
+369 IGKAIGR
-376 KSYRVA
+376 NSYRVA

-426 DKLSADYKGDPSSAL
+426 DKLSSDYKGDPSSAL

-446 SEQNYAFVDHYIDL
+446 SEQNYAFTDHYIDL

-470 TTANDADAIP
+470 TTANDPDAIP
-480 APLRDRMDVIELPS
+480 APLKDRMDVIELPS

-501 NIAKKHLLPKQ
+501 NIAKRHLLPKQ
-512 MKLCGVKRKNFRMT
+512 MKLSGIKRKNFRMT

-550 VAVLRKAAVAILS
+550 SAILRKAAVAILS
-563 DPDTVVRVS
+563 DPDAVVRVS
-572 DKNLDAYLGVKKYL
+572 DKNLEAYLGVKKYL
-586 DDISAKKDEVGMVN
+586 DDISAKKDEVGTVN
-600 GLAWTAVGG
+600 GLAWTSVGG

-618 LNGSGKL
+618 MPGSGKL

-640 AAITAIRSRAE
+640 AAVTAIRTRAE
-651 KYHIDPDFY
+651 KYNIDPDFY
-660 KNRDIHIHAL
+660 KDRDIHIHAL

-681 GVTMATALYSAL
+681 GVTIATALCSAL

-698 RADVAMTGEISISGK
+698 RADV
-713 VLPIGGLK
+713 
-721 EKSMAAYKAGVQHVI
+721 
-736 IPKENERDLSE
+736 
-747 FDPEIRENISYH
+747 
-759 PVETIDEVIALATVR
+759 
-774 EKKPAAKPKS
+774 
-784 SRKKAAKIVRSEEL
+784 
-798 GVEVLSK
+798 
-805 SSFNCDWLTAPMQG
+805 
-819 SPKKRST
+819 

>member
-1 MNKIKTGMNLPVLPL
+1 MKNFTKGLNLPVLPL

-39 IEMAVDG
+39 VNMAVES
-46 DQLIFV
+46 DQLIFL
-52 TAQMDAGVNE
+52 TAQIDAGVNE
-62 PTVDDIYK
+62 PAVDDIYK

-82 EDQKATRV
+82 EDRKAMRV
-90 VVEGLWRGAIIESVP
+90 VVEGLWRGVIIESMP
-105 CDSCL
+105 NDKCL

-115 PYGDS
+115 PYGDTAKQS
-120 RKHTLTT
+120 LTT

-149 LPADILFKI
+149 LPADILFRI
-158 GMSNEPGELADFV
+158 GTASEPGELADYV
-171 ASNVILDVEIK
+171 ASNVMLDVEIK

-188 VNLSDRLEVL
+188 VNISDRLEVL

-209 SVEQDIMEK
+209 SVEQDIMDK
-218 AKSRIDQSQRDYY
+218 AKARIDQSQRDYY

-249 NDIDELRGKIAEMK
+249 NDIDELRKKITDMK
-263 LPEEVEQALMKE
+263 LPEEVEKALMKE

-288 SSVIETYIDTVM
+288 SSVIETYIDTVL
-300 ELPWNTVTQENID
+300 ELPWNTVTEENID
-313 LDLVRE
+313 LEAVRE
-319 KLDADHYGLDK
+319 QLDRDHYGLDK
-330 VKKRII
+330 VKKRVI

-360 IGKTSIATS
+360 VGKTSIATS
-369 IGEAIGR
+369 IGDAIGR
-376 KSYRVA
+376 KSGRVA

-408 NALRKC
+408 NAIKKC
-414 GSRNPLLILDEV
+414 GTRNPLLILDEV
-426 DKLSADYKGDPSSAL
+426 DKLSSDYKGDPSSAL

-512 MKLCGVKRKNFRMT
+512 MTLSGIKRKNFRIT

-550 VAVLRKAAVAILS
+550 SAILRKAAVAILS

-572 DKNLDAYLGVKKYL
+572 DKNLEAFLGVKKYL
-586 DDISAKKDEVGMVN
+586 DDISAKKDEVGLVN

-618 LNGSGKL
+618 MQGTGKI
-625 ELTGSLGDVMQESGK
+625 ELTGSLGDVMQESAK
-640 AAITAIRSRAE
+640 AAITAIRIRCD

-660 KNRDIHIHAL
+660 KNYDIHIHAL
-670 EGAVPKDGPSA
+670 EGAIPKDGPSA
-681 GVTMATALYSAL
+681 GVTMATALYSSL
-693 TGIPV
+693 TGLPV

-721 EKSMAAYKAGVQHVI
+721 EKSMAAYKAGVKHVI

-747 FDPEIRENISYH
+747 FDAELLENITYH
-759 PVETIDEVIALATVR
+759 LVSNIDEVLSLAIVS
-774 EKKPAAKPKS
+774 KDKPAEKMTK
-784 SRKKAAKIVRSEEL
+784 SRKKAAANAS
-798 GVEVLSK
+798 
-805 SSFNCDWLTAPMQG
+805 A
-819 SPKKRST
+819 KRPEASI

>member
-1 MNKIKTGMNLPVLPL
+1 MANTTDNCINLPVLPL

-29 DVNRKRSKSA
+29 DVNRKRSKKA
-39 IEMAVDG
+39 VDMAVSG
-46 DQLIFV
+46 DQLIFL
-52 TAQMDAGVNE
+52 TAQMDAGINE
-62 PTVDDIYK
+62 PSVDDIYK
-70 VGVVCRVKQVVK
+70 VGVVCRVKQVVR
-82 EDQKATRV
+82 EDNKAMRV
-90 VVEGLWRGAIIESVP
+90 VVEGLWRGAIKETVP
-105 CDSCL
+105 CDGCM
-110 YAAVE
+110 YAAIE
-115 PYGDS
+115 PYGNS
-120 RKHTLTT
+120 KKHNLTT

-171 ASNVILDVEIK
+171 ASNIILDVEIK

-209 SVEQDIMEK
+209 SVEQDIMDK
-218 AKSRIDQSQRDYY
+218 AKARIDQSQRDYF
-231 LREQMNVIRDELG
+231 LREQMNVIREELG
-244 ENGDF
+244 DGGEF
-249 NDIDELRGKIAEMK
+249 NDIDELRKKIADMK
-263 LPEEVEQALMKE
+263 LPEEVETALMKE

-288 SSVIETYIDTVM
+288 SSVIETYIDTVL
-300 ELPWNTVTQENID
+300 ELPWNTTTEENID
-313 LDLVRE
+313 LEAVRAQ
-319 KLDADHYGLDK
+319 LDSDHYGLDK

-360 IGKTSIATS
+360 VGKTSIAMS
-369 IGEAIGR
+369 IGKAIGR
-376 KSYRVA
+376 NSYRVA

-426 DKLSADYKGDPSSAL
+426 DKLSSDYKGDPSSAL

-446 SEQNYAFVDHYIDL
+446 SEQNYAFTDHYIDL

-470 TTANDADAIP
+470 TTANDPDAIP
-480 APLRDRMDVIELPS
+480 APLKDRMDVIELPS

-501 NIAKKHLLPKQ
+501 NIAKRHLLPKQ
-512 MKLCGVKRKNFRMT
+512 MKLSGIRRKNFRMT

-550 VAVLRKAAVAILS
+550 SAILRKAAVAILS
-563 DPDTVVRVS
+563 DPDAVVRVS
-572 DKNLDAYLGVKKYL
+572 DKNLEAYLGVKKYL
-586 DDISAKKDEVGMVN
+586 DDISAKKDEVGTVN
-600 GLAWTAVGG
+600 GLAWTSVGG

-618 LNGSGKL
+618 MPGSGKL

-640 AAITAIRSRAE
+640 AAVTAIRTRAE
-651 KYHIDPDFY
+651 KYNIDPDFY
-660 KNRDIHIHAL
+660 KDRDIHIHAL

-681 GVTMATALYSAL
+681 GVTIATALCSAL

-721 EKSMAAYKAGVQHVI
+721 EKSMAAYKAGIHDVI
-736 IPKENERDLSE
+736 IPKENERDLAE

-759 PVETIDEVIALATVR
+759 PVESVDEVLELALKT
-774 EKKPAAKPKS
+774 EKKAVKKAS
-784 SRKKAAKIVRSEEL
+784 SPRKKTVKPSAKRPEA
-798 GVEVLSK
+798 
-805 SSFNCDWLTAPMQG
+805 NA
-819 SPKKRST
+819 

>member
-1 MNKIKTGMNLPVLPL
+1 MKDFTNRLNLPVLPL

-29 DVNRKRSKSA
+29 DVNRMRSKRA
-39 IEMAVDG
+39 VDMAVEG
-46 DQLIFV
+46 DQLIFL

-62 PTVDDIYK
+62 PEVEDIYK

-82 EDQKATRV
+82 EDRKSTRV
-90 VVEGLWRGAIIESVP
+90 VVEGLWRGAIVESMP
-105 CDSCL
+105 NDSCL
-110 YAAVE
+110 FAAVE
-115 PYGDS
+115 PYGDT
-120 RKHTLTT
+120 KVKALTT

-149 LPADILFKI
+149 LPTDILFRI
-158 GMSNEPGELADFV
+158 GTASDPGELADYV
-171 ASNVILDVEIK
+171 ASNVMLDTEIK

-188 VNLSDRLEVL
+188 VNISDRLEVL

-209 SVEQDIMEK
+209 SVEQDIMDK
-218 AKSRIDQSQRDYY
+218 AKERIDQSQRDYY

-249 NDIDELRGKIAEMK
+249 NDIDELRKKITDMK
-263 LPEEVEQALMKE
+263 LPEEVEKALMKE

-288 SSVIETYIDTVM
+288 SSVIETYIDTVL
-300 ELPWNTVTQENID
+300 ELPWNTVTEEKID
-313 LDLVRE
+313 LDAVRE
-319 KLDADHYGLDK
+319 QLDRDHYGLDK
-330 VKKRII
+330 VKKRVL

-360 IGKTSIATS
+360 VGKTSIAMS
-369 IGEAIGR
+369 IGDAIGR
-376 KSYRVA
+376 KSGRVA

-408 NALRKC
+408 NAVRKC
-414 GSRNPLLILDEV
+414 GTRNPLLILDEV
-426 DKLSADYKGDPSSAL
+426 DKLSSDYKGDPSSAL

-512 MKLCGVKRKNFRMT
+512 MDLCGIRRKNFRIT
-526 DKAIYAVIDFY
+526 DKAIYAVIDYY

-550 VAVLRKAAVAILS
+550 TAILRKAAVAILS

-572 DKNLDAYLGVKKYL
+572 DKNLEAFLGVKKYL
-586 DDISAKKDEVGMVN
+586 DDVSAKKDEVGLVN
-600 GLAWTAVGG
+600 GLAWTTVGG

-618 LNGSGKL
+618 MPGSGKI
-625 ELTGSLGDVMQESGK
+625 ELTGSLGDVMQESAK
-640 AAITAIRSRAE
+640 AAITAIRIRCD

-660 KNRDIHIHAL
+660 KNYDIHIHAL
-670 EGAVPKDGPSA
+670 EGAIPKDGPSA
-681 GVTMATALYSAL
+681 GVTMATALYSSL
-693 TGIPV
+693 TGLPV

-721 EKSMAAYKAGVQHVI
+721 EKSMAAYKAGVKHVI

-747 FDPEIRENISYH
+747 FDAELLEHITYH
-759 PVETIDEVIALATVR
+759 PVSTVDEVLALAIVT
-774 EKKPAAKPKS
+774 KDKPAEKSAKG
-784 SRKKAAKIVRSEEL
+784 RKKAAKTVRSEEL
-798 GVEVLSK
+798 GV
-805 SSFNCDWLTAPMQG
+805 
-819 SPKKRST
+819 RS

>member
-1 MNKIKTGMNLPVLPL
+1 MKEVNPNLNLPVLPL

-29 DVNRKRSKSA
+29 DVNRKRSKKA
-39 IEMAVDG
+39 VDMAVEG
-46 DQLIFV
+46 DQLIFL

-62 PTVDDIYK
+62 PAVDDIYK
-70 VGVVCRVKQVVK
+70 VGVVCRIKQLVK
-82 EDQKATRV
+82 EDRKATRV
-90 VVEGLWRGAIIESVP
+90 VVEGLWRGAIVESVP
-105 CDSCL
+105 DESCL
-110 YAAVE
+110 FAAIE
-115 PYGDS
+115 PYGDKERS
-120 RKHTLTT
+120 QLTT

-149 LPADILFKI
+149 LPADILFRI
-158 GMSNEPGELADFV
+158 GTASDPGELADYV
-171 ASNVILDVEIK
+171 ASNVMLDTEIK

-188 VNLSDRLEVL
+188 VNISDRLEVL

-209 SVEQDIMEK
+209 SVEQDIMDK
-218 AKSRIDQSQRDYY
+218 AKARIDQSQRDYY

-249 NDIDELRGKIAEMK
+249 NDIDELRKKITDMH
-263 LPEEVEQALMKE
+263 LPEEVEKALMKE

-288 SSVIETYIDTVM
+288 SSVIETYIDTVL
-300 ELPWNTVTQENID
+300 ELPWNTLSEENID
-313 LDLVRE
+313 LEAVRRQ
-319 KLDADHYGLDK
+319 LDHDHYGLDK
-330 VKKRII
+330 VKKRVI

-360 IGKTSIATS
+360 VGKTSIAMS
-369 IGEAIGR
+369 IGKAIGR
-376 KSYRVA
+376 ESGRVA

-408 NALRKC
+408 NAIRKC
-414 GSRNPLLILDEV
+414 GTRNPLLILDEV
-426 DKLSADYKGDPSSAL
+426 DKLSSDYKGDPSSAL

-470 TTANDADAIP
+470 TTANDLDAIP
-480 APLRDRMDVIELPS
+480 APLRNRMDVIELPS

-512 MKLCGVKRKNFRMT
+512 MELCGIRRKNFRIT
-526 DKAIYAVIDFY
+526 DKAIYAVIDYY

-550 VAVLRKAAVAILS
+550 GAILRKAAVAILS

-572 DKNLDAYLGVKKYL
+572 DKNLEAYLGVKKFL
-586 DDISAKKDEVGMVN
+586 DDISAKKDEVGLVN

-618 LNGSGKL
+618 MQGTGKI
-625 ELTGSLGDVMQESGK
+625 ELTGSLGDVMQESAK
-640 AAITAIRSRAE
+640 AAITAIRTRCD

-660 KNRDIHIHAL
+660 KNYDIHLHAL
-670 EGAVPKDGPSA
+670 EGAIPKDGPSA

-693 TGIPV
+693 TGLPV

-721 EKSMAAYKAGVQHVI
+721 EKSMAAYKAGVKHVI
-736 IPKENERDLSE
+736 IPKENERDLAE
-747 FDPEIRENISYH
+747 FDPELRENITYH
-759 PVETIDEVIALATVR
+759 PVSSIDEVIDLAVVTK
-774 EKKPAAKPKS
+774 EKPAAKS
-784 SRKKAAKIVRSEEL
+784 SKGRKKTAKSVRSEEL
-798 GVEVLSK
+798 GV
-805 SSFNCDWLTAPMQG
+805 
-819 SPKKRST
+819 RS

>member
-1 MNKIKTGMNLPVLPL
+1 MKQFTKGLNLPVLPL

-29 DVNRKRSKSA
+29 DVNRKRSKKA
-39 IEMAVDG
+39 VDMAVEG
-46 DQLIFV
+46 DRLIFL

-62 PTVDDIYK
+62 PAVDDIYK
-70 VGVVCRVKQVVK
+70 VGVVCRIKQVVK
-82 EDQKATRV
+82 EDRKATRV
-90 VVEGLWRGAIIESVP
+90 VVEGLWRGAIVESVP
-105 CDSCL
+105 DESCL
-110 YAAVE
+110 FAAIE
-115 PYGDS
+115 PYGDKERS
-120 RKHTLTT
+120 QLTT

-149 LPADILFKI
+149 LPADILFRI
-158 GMSNEPGELADFV
+158 GTASDPGELADYV
-171 ASNVILDVEIK
+171 ASNVMLDTEIK

-188 VNLSDRLEVL
+188 VNISDRLEVL

-209 SVEQDIMEK
+209 SVEQDIMDK
-218 AKSRIDQSQRDYY
+218 AKARIDQSQRDYY

-249 NDIDELRGKIAEMK
+249 NDIDELRKKITDMH
-263 LPEEVEQALMKE
+263 LPEEVEKALMKE

-288 SSVIETYIDTVM
+288 SSVIETYIDTVL
-300 ELPWNTVTQENID
+300 ELPWNTLSEENID
-313 LDLVRE
+313 LEAVRRQ
-319 KLDADHYGLDK
+319 LDHDHYGLDK
-330 VKKRII
+330 VKKRVI

-360 IGKTSIATS
+360 VGKTSIAMS
-369 IGEAIGR
+369 IGKAIGR
-376 KSYRVA
+376 ESGRVA

-408 NALRKC
+408 NAIRKC
-414 GSRNPLLILDEV
+414 GTRNPLLILDEV
-426 DKLSADYKGDPSSAL
+426 DKLSSDYKGDPSSAL

-470 TTANDADAIP
+470 TTANDLDAIP

-512 MKLCGVKRKNFRMT
+512 MELCGIRRKNFRIT
-526 DKAIYAVIDFY
+526 DKAIYAVIDYY

-550 VAVLRKAAVAILS
+550 GAILRKAAVAILS

-572 DKNLDAYLGVKKYL
+572 DKNLEAYLGVKKFL
-586 DDISAKKDEVGMVN
+586 DDISAKKDEVGLVN

-618 LNGSGKL
+618 MQGTGKI
-625 ELTGSLGDVMQESGK
+625 ELTGSLGDVMQESAK
-640 AAITAIRSRAE
+640 AAITAIRTRCD

-660 KNRDIHIHAL
+660 KNYDIHLHAL
-670 EGAVPKDGPSA
+670 EGAIPKDGPSA

-693 TGIPV
+693 TGLPV

-721 EKSMAAYKAGVQHVI
+721 EKSMAAYKAGVKHVI
-736 IPKENERDLSE
+736 IPKENERDLAE
-747 FDPEIRENISYH
+747 FDPEIRENITYH
-759 PVETIDEVIALATVR
+759 PVSSIDEVIALAVVTK
-774 EKKPAAKPKS
+774 EKPAAKS
-784 SRKKAAKIVRSEEL
+784 SKGRKKTAKSVRSEEL
-798 GVEVLSK
+798 GV
-805 SSFNCDWLTAPMQG
+805 
-819 SPKKRST
+819 RS

>member
-39 IEMAVDG
+39 IEMAVDS

-618 LNGSGKL
+618 MPGSGKL

-640 AAITAIRSRAE
+640 AAITAIRTRSEA
-651 KYHIDPDFY
+651 YSIDSDFY

-670 EGAVPKDGPSA
+670 EGAIPKDGPSA

-721 EKSMAAYKAGVQHVI
+721 EKSMAAYKAGVRHVI

-747 FDPEIRENISYH
+747 FDPEIRENITYH

-774 EKKPAAKPKS
+774 EKKPAAKSASP
-784 SRKKAAKIVRSEEL
+784 RKKTAKIVRSEEL
-798 GVEVLSK
+798 GV
-805 SSFNCDWLTAPMQG
+805 
-819 SPKKRST
+819 RS